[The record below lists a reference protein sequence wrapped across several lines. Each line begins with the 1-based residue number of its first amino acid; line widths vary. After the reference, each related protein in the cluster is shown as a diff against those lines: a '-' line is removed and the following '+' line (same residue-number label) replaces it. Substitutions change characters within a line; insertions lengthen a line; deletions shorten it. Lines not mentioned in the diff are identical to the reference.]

1 MRLPILFAVA
11 ACLASS
17 CANLRAETF
26 PIVDAQYGYLI
37 GAAENGKW
45 IESDPAKKS
54 VKAGTKLQVYGA
66 AGAVG
71 AASVVKLDTQNE
83 PCEDRPTVKLN
94 PKKPKGAIAFPAV
107 SKWNPL
113 PRKPQTVDVKDKK
126 YVDAV
131 REFLIERGLKDPV
144 VQITQAV
151 KIDIDGDG
159 GDEVVISA
167 THYKNGDEIPD
178 ESAPNTYS
186 FVMLVRFSQEKTE
199 KQLVDGEFYPEP
211 KPDAAPPNKFEIAAI
226 ADFNGDGKIDVV
238 VRSRYYE
245 GDEVSVFER
254 TASGFNKALSVGCG
268 L

>member
-1 MRLPILFAVA
+1 MKTELIVASFAIV
-11 ACLASS
+11 C
-17 CANLRAETF
+17 CATAFAETF
-26 PIVDAQYGYLI
+26 PIVDVQYGYLI

-54 VKAGTKLQVYGA
+54 VKAGAKLQVYGA

-94 PKKPKGAIAFPAV
+94 PKKPKGAIAFAP
-107 SKWNPL
+107 KWNPL

-131 REFLIERGLKDPV
+131 REFLSERGLKDPV

-159 GDEVVISA
+159 GDAVVVSA
-167 THYKNGDEIPD
+167 THYKSGDEIPD

-186 FVMLVRFSQEKTE
+186 FVMLVRFSQGKAE

-211 KPDAAPPNKFEIAAI
+211 KPEAAPPNKFEIAAI
-226 ADFNGDGKIDVV
+226 ADLNGDGKIDIV

-245 GDEVSVFER
+245 GDEVSVYER